1 MEKGVQT
8 KPRRMRGLKL
18 GDFYEEICK
27 EQNNNF
33 IHIRLL
39 GRARLLS
46 PTNRVLRRE
55 IKHNLK

>member
-18 GDFYEEICK
+18 GDLYEEICQ
-27 EQNNNF
+27 EQNKNF

-39 GRARLLS
+39 DRARLLR
-46 PTNRVLRRE
+46 PTKRVLRR
-55 IKHNLK
+55 